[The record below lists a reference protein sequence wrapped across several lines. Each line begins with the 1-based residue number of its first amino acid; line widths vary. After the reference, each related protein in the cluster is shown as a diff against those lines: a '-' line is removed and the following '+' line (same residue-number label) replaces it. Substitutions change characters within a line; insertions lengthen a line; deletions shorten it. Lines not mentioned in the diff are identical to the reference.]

1 MAETFQYSKGDT
13 ELPPTVLAIQR
24 HAEAMRPVSELRA
37 EFVEAVRA
45 SYTDPSEGQA
55 NDWTGI
61 LLVDLDHGR
70 YGRADEEIVRAWN
83 KVADSGRGMTHP
95 VFKALAKLY
104 ERMLHLGVHPTG
116 LTIKNAFTLED

>member
-1 MAETFQYSKGDT
+1 MDETFRYSEGDT
-13 ELPPTVLAIQR
+13 ELPPTVVALQR
-24 HAEAMRPVSELRA
+24 HAEATRPVKELRA
-37 EFVEAVRA
+37 VFVEAVRA

-70 YGRADEEIVRAWN
+70 YAQADAEIVRAWN

-95 VFKALAKLY
+95 VFKALTALY
-104 ERMLHLGVHPTG
+104 ERMLHLGVHPVG
-116 LTIKNAFTLED
+116 LTISNAFALED